1 MSAEI
6 PPDSP
11 AEKTSLFKSHPLL
24 IVVILTIASFME
36 VLDSGIANVAL
47 PNIAGNLSVTP
58 EEASLVTSS
67 YLVANAVIIPITG
80 WMSTYFGRKR
90 LYLTCVAIFI
100 VASFLCGV
108 STSLEMLVFFRV
120 VQGLGGGSLVAL
132 EQAFIVDRVPAEKR
146 GMAFSIYGATI
157 VCAPIFAPAL
167 GGWITDNYSW
177 HWVFFINVPIGLLSL
192 FLVSTFVNEP
202 KETTEE
208 RKRLR
213 ESKQG
218 IDWVG
223 ILLITAGV
231 AALTIVL
238 DKGNL
243 EDWFESSFI
252 VTFSIIAFV
261 ALVLGIAWELTV
273 DNPAVDIR
281 LLANR
286 SVGGGAVV
294 VFFIAVMIYGSTV
307 LIPLFAQ
314 SLLGFTAQDSGMINT
329 IGGLVSLVMIPV
341 AGFMMKKI
349 DARYL
354 AIAGLAF
361 SAFALWNLTSLN
373 LQAGYWD
380 LAYMRGLQ
388 AFAGAFLFAPVTTA
402 AFRGV
407 PAGKTDNASSLIST
421 SVSLGGSFGI
431 ALLTM
436 LLADKTQYHI
446 SVLRNQASDYNP
458 NYVNWLSRAT
468 QALQEK
474 GMSAI
479 EAAGTARQMIWAEI
493 QRQAGMLAFI
503 DAFYAM
509 MVLMILAIPL
519 VFLFK
524 SGKSEKVSSLPSP

>member
-1 MSAEI
+1 MSAEAI
-6 PPDSP
+6 PPDAP
-11 AEKTSLFKSHPLL
+11 AEKKSLFESHPLL
-24 IVVILTIASFME
+24 LVVILTIASFME

-67 YLVANAVIIPITG
+67 YLVANAVIVPITG
-80 WMSTYFGRKR
+80 WLAGYFGRKR

-100 VASFLCGV
+100 GASFLCGV
-108 STSLEMLVFFRV
+108 STSIEMLVFFRV
-120 VQGLGGGSLVAL
+120 IQGLGGGTLIAL
-132 EQAFIVDRVPAEKR
+132 EQSFIVDRVPPEQR

-157 VCAPIFAPAL
+157 VTAPIFAPAL

-192 FLVSTFVNEP
+192 FLVSTFINEP
-202 KETTEE
+202 KSEVEKRE
-208 RKRLR
+208 RVKR
-213 ESKQG
+213 SGAG

-223 ILLITAGV
+223 ILLITAGI
-231 AALTIVL
+231 AALMIVL
-238 DKGNL
+238 DKGNQ

-252 VTFSIIAFV
+252 ITFSIIAFV
-261 ALVLGIAWELTV
+261 ALLFGVTWELTEE
-273 DNPAVDIR
+273 NPAVDIR

-286 SVGGGAVV
+286 GIGGGTVV
-294 VFFIAVMIYGSTV
+294 VFVIAVMLYGSLV

-314 SLLGFTAQDSGMINT
+314 RLLGFSAQDSGMINT
-329 IGGLVSLVMIPV
+329 AGGLVSLVMIPV

-349 DARYL
+349 EARYL
-354 AIAGLAF
+354 AMAGLAF
-361 SAFALWNLTSLN
+361 TAFALWNLTTLN
-373 LQAGYWD
+373 LEAGYWD

-407 PAGKTDNASSLIST
+407 PPGKTDNASSLITT

-436 LLADKTQYHI
+436 YLADKTQYHTA
-446 SVLRNQASDYNP
+446 VLSSQASDYNP
-458 NYVNWLSRAT
+458 NYVSWLSQAT
-468 QALQEK
+468 RALQEK

-479 EAAGTARQMIWAEI
+479 EAAEAARGMMWSEI

-503 DAFYAM
+503 DAFY
-509 MVLMILAIPL
+509 VLMILMIFAIPL

-524 SGKSEKVSSLPSP
+524 SGKSSASD

>member
-1 MSAEI
+1 MSAEAI
-6 PPDSP
+6 PPDQP
-11 AEKTSLFKSHPLL
+11 AEKKSLFESHPLL
-24 IVVILTIASFME
+24 LVVILTIASFME
-36 VLDSGIANVAL
+36 VLDAGIANVAL

-80 WMSTYFGRKR
+80 WLSTYFGRKR
-90 LYLTCVAIFI
+90 LYLACVAIFI
-100 VASFLCGV
+100 AASFLCGV

-132 EQAFIVDRVPAEKR
+132 EQAFIVDRVPAAQR

-192 FLVSTFVNEP
+192 FLVSTFVTEP
-202 KETTEE
+202 KATTEE

-213 ESKQG
+213 ESGQR

-223 ILLITAGV
+223 ILLITVGI
-231 AALTIVL
+231 AALAIVL
-238 DKGNL
+238 DKGNI

-261 ALVLGIAWELTV
+261 ALVIGIAWELTV
-273 DNPAVDIR
+273 ENPAVDIK

-286 SVGGGAVV
+286 SIGGGTVV
-294 VFFIAVMIYGSTV
+294 VFVIAVMIYGSTV

-314 SLLGFTAQDSGMINT
+314 RLLGFTAQDSGMINT
-329 IGGLVSLVMIPV
+329 AGGLVSLVMIPV

-354 AIAGLAF
+354 AIAGLSF

-388 AFAGAFLFAPVTTA
+388 AFAGAFLFAPVMAA

-407 PAGKTDNASSLIST
+407 PAGKADNASSLITT

-446 SVLRNQASDYNP
+446 GVLSIQASNYNP
-458 NYVNWLSRAT
+458 NYVAWLSRAT

-479 EAAGTARQMIWAEI
+479 EAAEAARGMMWSEI

-509 MVLMILAIPL
+509 MILMIFAIPL

-524 SGKSEKVSSLPSP
+524 SGKSKEGETAH